1 MDLLKIQLVR
11 VKAGPLAIAFMAMMF
26 ALSPQ
31 LGAANGLS
39 SKETQAAQKLYTG
52 KCAKCHKFY
61 DPAKYSDQEWQKW
74 MTKMSRKAKLKPE
87 QEEMLSRYIENTYRA
102 SQKTNNASSTP

>member
-1 MDLLKIQLVR
+1 MNLLKIQLVR
-11 VKAGPLAIAFMAMMF
+11 GKAGPLAIAFMAMML

-52 KCAKCHKFY
+52 KCAKCHKLY
-61 DPAKYSDQEWQKW
+61 DPNGYEPERWELWMQK
-74 MTKMSRKAKLKPE
+74 MKKKSKLKPDQFE
-87 QEEMLSRYIENTYRA
+87 LLSRYIDANLRTET
-102 SQKTNNASSTP
+102 KPDIKPKP